1 MNTPKF
7 ALKKYSEEMSS
18 LEKAKN
24 EKKIK
29 SENET
34 EEKRRER
41 ERRRRQLYCLRTEQ
55 ATKQTG
61 NTDERIERIDEKSLS
76 ASQVENE
83 RRKEK
88 KNKKKKEESKAK
100 RVGSDSAFQALFY
113 PEQKIHSLPLDLRG
127 P

>member
-76 ASQVENE
+76 ASQEENE

-88 KNKKKKEESKAK
+88 KTKKRNRRQSG
-100 RVGSDSAFQALFY
+100 VGSDSAFQALFY